1 MTNISGAATEVDHAE
16 IKQAKGT
23 QESKDLKATTVKEPA
38 PSINP
43 MGSARDIEK
52 HSQNFKKEPVQ
63 QTETRRNKAVQAYLD
78 FFEASL
84 LKLGELV
91 KTGFVK
97 GKDLL
102 EQFLN
107 KN

>member
-1 MTNISGAATEVDHAE
+1 M
-16 IKQAKGT
+16 
-23 QESKDLKATTVKEPA
+23 KEPTA
-38 PSINP
+38 AVITPTEPNH
-43 MGSARDIEK
+43 DIEK
-52 HSQNFKKEPVQ
+52 PSQNLIEEPIQEKKKE
-63 QTETRRNKAVQAYLD
+63 RNKAVQAYLD

-84 LKLGELV
+84 LKLVELV
-91 KTGFVK
+91 KTGFIK